1 MKKFVAILLAAMLS
15 LSALAAVADTIT
27 IAVPND
33 PTNEGRALQLLQAN
47 GILTLKEGVGLNA
60 TKNDIESFANVEIE
74 IYEVNAEL
82 VPNVRTDVDYAIINS
97 NYAIQAGLNPA
108 AESLLVEDA
117 IGNPYINVV
126 SVKEGNEDSDAA
138 KALAAAVLS
147 QQVVDYIN
155 ATYSGSVISSVAE
168 PTDGYDATVNYE
180 ALAGTTISIAAT
192 PNPHV
197 EILNIAKEILAAKN
211 VNLEII
217 EVTDYITPN
226 TLVEDG
232 DVFANYFAHQPYQ
245 DNFNAENNSHL
256 VTVAGIHIEPLG
268 LYSGRQA
275 DLTALG
281 IQAK

>member
-1 MKKFVAILLAAMLS
+1 MKKFVAILLAALLG

>member
-1 MKKFVAILLAAMLS
+1 MKKFVAILLAALLS

-47 GILTLKEGVGLNA
+47 GILTLKKGVGLNA

>member
-1 MKKFVAILLAAMLS
+1 MKKFVAILLAALLS